1 MDLANDGGVADDG
14 GDVDDDSV
22 TRLHWIGIV
31 AATVTA
37 GVHLYLGLQIGG
49 TFGAAFLVATA
60 GFLGGIGAVL
70 FDYRRRLVY
79 LLGIPFTAG
88 QVVMWYAFNDVPPV
102 PPIEAVDKLAQIALI
117 AVLVALLRRDR

>member
-1 MDLANDGGVADDG
+1 MSLADDG
-14 GDVDDDSV
+14 VDADDDASV
-22 TRLHWIGIV
+22 TLLHWIGIV

-37 GVHLYLGLQIGG
+37 GVHLYLGVQIGG
-49 TFGAAFLVATA
+49 GFGAAFLVATA

-102 PPIEAVDKLAQIALI
+102 PPVELVDKLAQVVLI
-117 AVLVALLRRDR
+117 VVLVALLQRER